1 MRAVE
6 LYALLQSSGYRLFL
20 KADGLLGIRGP
31 RQLPVDVMAEVRRLK
46 PELLELVAVS
56 DAGVALHQEG
66 SAIGAISA
74 ISAKNPGAVTDRT
87 DCHTKPPHGN
97 GDGLPAIPI
106 GWTRAHWVDR
116 LCYMADECEPLVPDR
131 AEWLRRWAREVE
143 QQR

>member
-31 RQLPVDVMAEVRRLK
+31 RPLPADVMAEVRQLK

-56 DAGVALHQEG
+56 DAGVALHQEC
-66 SAIGAISA
+66 SAIGA
-74 ISAKNPGAVTDRT
+74 ISAKNPGAVTGRT
-87 DCHTKPPHGN
+87 ECHAKPPHGN
-97 GDGLPAIPI
+97 GDGLPPIPI

-116 LCYMADECEPLVPDR
+116 LSYVADECEPQVPDR